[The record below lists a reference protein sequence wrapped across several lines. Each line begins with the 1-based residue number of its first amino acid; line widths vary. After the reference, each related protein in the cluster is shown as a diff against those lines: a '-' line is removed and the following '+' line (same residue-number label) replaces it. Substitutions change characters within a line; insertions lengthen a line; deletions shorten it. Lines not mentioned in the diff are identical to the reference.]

1 MRYKWFKLAIFV
13 NMIILLKANLSGI
26 SYISFHIFVNIICII
41 KHEASKFL

>member
-1 MRYKWFKLAIFV
+1 MVEVLV

-26 SYISFHIFVNIICII
+26 SHISSHIFVNVNCII